1 MQKSQLQTIRRK
13 IKWSFYS
20 VLIGIL
26 SGIAAAVFL
35 ITLNWATNYR
45 DSNKWIIWLLPLAGL
60 FIGYCYHKYAKRAEG
75 GTGLILEEIHNPQH
89 IIPLRMAPFVL
100 IGTVM
105 THLFGGSAGRE
116 GTAVQMGSTLADQ
129 LSHFFHI
136 EPEERKILLIAGAGA
151 GFSAAIGAPWAGA
164 IFGLEV
170 IQIGKLRFFA
180 LFECFVSSFVAFYTC
195 RLLGAPHSHFPAV
208 TEVVFN
214 PTTIGS
220 VVLAGLAF
228 GVAANFFVRFT
239 HFIERLQKRFIKMSV
254 LRPFIAGCLIVVLYY
269 LEGTYRYVGL
279 GIPYI
284 QQSFSQSASWLEPI
298 LKTVFTALTIGSG
311 YKGGEFVPL
320 VFIGTTLGSFLSS
333 LLPISLPLIT
343 ALGFAAVFGAAANTP
358 IACAIMASEIFG
370 WELAP
375 YAFLCCW
382 VAYFMTGHLG
392 IYKNQKIIY
401 SKKDQLLNV
410 FKWPRD
416 LLRLAIHKQGD
427 DSEPMA

>member
-1 MQKSQLQTIRRK
+1 MQKAQNQNFKQKLKQVLKRYLR
-13 IKWSFYS
+13 WSFYS
-20 VLIGIL
+20 VLIGML
-26 SGIAAAVFL
+26 SGIAAAIFL
-35 ITLNWATNYR
+35 SSLNWATSYR
-45 DSNKWIIWLLPLAGL
+45 ESNIWIIWLLPLAGL
-60 FIGYCYHKYAKRAEG
+60 FIGYYYHKYGKRAEG
-75 GTGLILEEIHNPQH
+75 GTGLILEEIHNPTH

-100 IGTVM
+100 IGTVI

-151 GFSAAIGAPWAGA
+151 GFSAAIGAPWAGT

-170 IQIGKLRFFA
+170 IQIGRLRFFA
-180 LFECFVSSFVAFYTC
+180 LFECFISSFVAFYTC
-195 RLLGAPHSHFPAV
+195 RELGAPHSHFP
-208 TEVVFN
+208 EVAGVIFN
-214 PTTIGS
+214 STTIGS
-220 VVLAGLAF
+220 VILAGLVF
-228 GVAANFFVRFT
+228 GIAANIFVRLT
-239 HFIERLQKRFIKMSV
+239 HFIERLQKKFIKIPAV
-254 LRPFIAGCLIVVLYY
+254 RPLIAGCLIVVLYY
-269 LEGTYRYVGL
+269 LEGSYRYVGL

-284 QQSFSQSASWLEPI
+284 QQSFAQSASWFDPI
-298 LKTVFTALTIGSG
+298 LKIIFTALTIGSG

-320 VFIGTTLGSFLSS
+320 VFIGTTLGSFIST
-333 LLPISLPLIT
+333 LLPISLPLTT
-343 ALGFAAVFGAAANTP
+343 ALGFASVFGAAANTP

-392 IYKNQKIIY
+392 IYKNQKIVY

-410 FKWPRD
+410 FKRPRD
-416 LLRLAIHKQGD
+416 LLKFGIHG
-427 DSEPMA
+427 